1 MFDMMIALFDTE
13 LFIDLLI
20 VVRIISIS
28 DSYLLFVII
37 SSMYISSSN
46 KHLAELLLLRRKNLN
61 SLGRKDL
68 YK

>member
-1 MFDMMIALFDTE
+1 MFDMMIVLFDTE